1 LDWAPAGSILP
12 RDDIACPA
20 RTRTPPE
27 TDIRIE
33 EAVPRAAAEA
43 ERPMKTR
50 HRSLPILVI
59 LAVLGAHQH
68 PALAQE
74 RAGASLDHLR
84 VSELWIETAAGERH
98 RFRVY
103 EARSPE
109 ERRRGL
115 MFVTDLDPD
124 EGMLF
129 DSGRVEHESMW
140 MRNTPLPLDMLFVR
154 ADGSI
159 ARIERETVPYSR
171 TLIHSGTPVRAVI
184 ELNGGIAAELGIRA
198 GDRVEHPLFETG
210 GEG

>member
-1 LDWAPAGSILP
+1 MKTRLWPLP
-12 RDDIACPA
+12 LLVMLAIVGAHQ
-20 RTRTPPE
+20 
-27 TDIRIE
+27 
-33 EAVPRAAAEA
+33 RASLAA
-43 ERPMKTR
+43 ERP
-50 HRSLPILVI
+50 
-59 LAVLGAHQH
+59 GA
-68 PALAQE
+68 
-74 RAGASLDHLR
+74 RLDHLP

-109 ERRRGL
+109 ERSRGL

-129 DSGRVEHESMW
+129 DSGGIEPASMW

-171 TLIHSGTPVRAVI
+171 KLIHSGVPVRAVI
-184 ELNGGIAAELGIRA
+184 ELNGGIAAELDIRA
-198 GDRVEHPLFETG
+198 GDRVDHPLFGTG
-210 GEG
+210 GGG